1 MTDIRVSW
9 RDPVIG
15 TASPNRV
22 GEVVESDIVLA
33 FGGNKTSLGG
43 NMNAKSLRWL
53 GGLAVVVFVAA
64 ACGGTPASSSSTSPT
79 ASATTAASASPAA
92 KAFIPMISKGFQ
104 HQFWQAVKQGAD
116 KAALQFNVTISF
128 QGPENESQVD
138 KQLEMLQTVLNQKP
152 SALCFAALDSKAA
165 IPLLQKFKDAKIPVI
180 GFDSGVDS
188 DIPLATAATDN
199 IAAAGAAAD
208 KMAGLIGG
216 AGEVAIVAHDQTSRT
231 GIDRVKGFTDQIK
244 NKYPNIKIVA
254 TQYGGGD
261 QLKSTDLTKAILQ
274 ANPNLKGIFGANE
287 GSAIGVLNGVKES
300 NKTGKVTVIGYDSG
314 QQQMD
319 AIRAGTE
326 AGAITQDPIGIG
338 FKCVE
343 AAVSAI
349 AGKTVSKN
357 IDTGFKWYDKTNID
371 NPDIAA
377 LLYK

>member
-1 MTDIRVSW
+1 M
-9 RDPVIG
+9 
-15 TASPNRV
+15 
-22 GEVVESDIVLA
+22 
-33 FGGNKTSLGG
+33 
-43 NMNAKSLRWL
+43 RWL
-53 GGLAVVVFVAA
+53 GGLVAVLLVAA
-64 ACGGTPASSSSTSPT
+64 ACGGTPASTGGGGASPT
-79 ASATTAASASPAA
+79 G
-92 KAFIPMISKGFQ
+92 KAFIPLISKGFQ
-104 HQFWQAVKQGAD
+104 HQFWQAVKQGAE
-116 KAALQFNVTISF
+116 KAATQFNVRIDF

-165 IPLLQKFKDAKIPVI
+165 IPLLQKYKDAKIPVI

-208 KMAGLIGG
+208 KMATIIGG
-216 AGEVAIVAHDQTSRT
+216 SGEVAIVAHDQTSRT

-300 NKTGKVTVIGYDSG
+300 GKSGKVTVIGYDSG

-343 AAVSAI
+343 AAVNALK
-349 AGKTVSKN
+349 GQTLQKN
-357 IDTGFKWYDKTNID
+357 IDTGFKYYDKTNID

>member
-1 MTDIRVSW
+1 
-9 RDPVIG
+9 
-15 TASPNRV
+15 
-22 GEVVESDIVLA
+22 
-33 FGGNKTSLGG
+33 
-43 NMNAKSLRWL
+43 MNAKSLRWL
-53 GGLAVVVFVAA
+53 GGLAVVIFVAA
-64 ACGGTPASSSSTSPT
+64 ACGGTPASTSSSSPSVA
-79 ASATTAASASPAA
+79 ASTAASASPAA

-116 KAALQFNVTISF
+116 KAAAQFNVTITF

-152 SALCFAALDSKAA
+152 QALCFAALDSKAA
-165 IPLLQKFKDAKIPVI
+165 IPLLQKFKDANIPVI

-208 KMAGLIGG
+208 KMAALIGG
-216 AGEVAIVAHDQTSRT
+216 SGDVAIVAHDQTSRT

-261 QLKSTDLTKAILQ
+261 QLKSTDITKAILQ
-274 ANPNLKGIFGANE
+274 SNPNLKGIFGANE
-287 GSAIGVLNGVKES
+287 GSAVGVLNGVTES
-300 NKTGKVTVIGYDSG
+300 GKAGKVTVIGYDSG

-319 AIRAGTE
+319 AIRSGTE
-326 AGAITQDPIGIG
+326 SGAITQDPIGIG

-343 AAVSAI
+343 AAVNALK
-349 AGKTVSKN
+349 GQTLPKN
-357 IDTGFKWYDKTNID
+357 IDTGFKYYDKTNID